1 MVDLA
6 SGILQARL
14 QVLRFQIRQ
23 LLENFLTR
31 QRCGKEI
38 ENVGDANAHSTNAWA
53 PAALF
58 RVDGDSGG
66 QIHHAL
72 SVARKA
78 VQIV

>member
-14 QVLRFQIRQ
+14 QVLRLQIRQ

-31 QRCGKEI
+31 QRCGKKI
-38 ENVGDANAHSTNAWA
+38 ENIGDANAHSANTGA
-53 PAALF
+53 PAALI
-58 RVDGDSGG
+58 RVDSDSGR
-66 QIHHAL
+66 QVRHAF

-78 VQIV
+78 S